1 MYAPHERSIYPAAAL
16 PPTQHKHTDPLAPPL
31 DDFGLLVR
39 SQPVPSLPRPAPV
52 LSQPAPAPAPAPTPA
67 VPPPPLQL
75 ALPLVSDDYTAD
87 LELAHQLMQSDE
99 ENFQAAALDSLR
111 LEDVVPGRA
120 QNGAKYAYAPS
131 RARASR
137 GQRPRQVY
145 SISSPRYSTH
155 SSPANSSVSRGLS
168 LPAIDEFKP
177 QFHET
182 PPLRPSQSHPVLSSQ
197 PHPLRE
203 HFSKAQVK
211 LEVVEAASEPGPSS
225 SSPAP
230 TPLVPST
237 LPTPTP
243 VSSVGS
249 SAPGSGGSSAPPPLP
264 PPPPPPPPA
273 DLPPNNNNNNNN
285 KRPARTPKRSPA
297 PRRQECKMC
306 GKKFQRPCQL
316 TTHIRSHTGEQPHA
330 CPVCS
335 RRFSVLSNCQRHV
348 KLCQKRSAKVVSPG
362 DDDLNADSTG
372 GPSGASSSF
381 IPYPDTAATDESA
394 RRPNEVPIRPKPA
407 SHGSSGNSLVGV
419 GPAALERS
427 VSVGSSGVEGGE
439 GVGIKVEPSGM
450 VVASSSAYSYSESGG
465 YDQPSGSSGFG
476 GYDESGST
484 FESVRP
490 SFEHP
495 QTIYE
500 EPASEYSSSGPS
512 FDAAGSG
519 FDAARSTSYDTVR
532 ANAGYEPSTS
542 GAYGHAGPGYDSI
555 GSSQYG
561 PSESAYGQSGPA
573 YEQAGSSGAEY
584 SQQSAAE
591 YGPSSAAS

>member
-39 SQPVPSLPRPAPV
+39 SQPVPGLPRPAPV
-52 LSQPAPAPAPAPTPA
+52 IVPTSAPAPTPAPVPA

-120 QNGAKYAYAPS
+120 QNGAKMTQLNSNSPS
-131 RARASR
+131 SF
-137 GQRPRQVY
+137 
-145 SISSPRYSTH
+145 SSSTH

-249 SAPGSGGSSAPPPLP
+249 SAPGSGGSSAPPPPPL

-273 DLPPNNNNNNNN
+273 DLPQNNSNNN

-316 TTHIRSHTGEQPHA
+316 TTRKEGLVLIGIGRRGERLGCHA
-330 CPVCS
+330 VCV
-335 RRFSVLSNCQRHV
+335 REHGVGH
-348 KLCQKRSAKVVSPG
+348 A
-362 DDDLNADSTG
+362 
-372 GPSGASSSF
+372 
-381 IPYPDTAATDESA
+381 ESA
-394 RRPNEVPIRPKPA
+394 MRKDEGLRALSPA
-407 SHGSSGNSLVGV
+407 GV
-419 GPAALERS
+419 L
-427 VSVGSSGVEGGE
+427 
-439 GVGIKVEPSGM
+439 
-450 VVASSSAYSYSESGG
+450 AY
-465 YDQPSGSSGFG
+465 
-476 GYDESGST
+476 
-484 FESVRP
+484 
-490 SFEHP
+490 
-495 QTIYE
+495 
-500 EPASEYSSSGPS
+500 
-512 FDAAGSG
+512 
-519 FDAARSTSYDTVR
+519 
-532 ANAGYEPSTS
+532 
-542 GAYGHAGPGYDSI
+542 
-555 GSSQYG
+555 
-561 PSESAYGQSGPA
+561 
-573 YEQAGSSGAEY
+573 
-584 SQQSAAE
+584 
-591 YGPSSAAS
+591 

>member
-1 MYAPHERSIYPAAAL
+1 MYAPHERSIYPAAL

-39 SQPVPSLPRPAPV
+39 SQPVPSLPHPAPV
-52 LSQPAPAPAPAPTPA
+52 LAQPTPAPAPAPVPA

-111 LEDVVPGRA
+111 LEDVVPGP
-120 QNGAKYAYAPS
+120 AKASLFLFLHLGSRMTRLNSNSPS
-131 RARASR
+131 SF
-137 GQRPRQVY
+137 
-145 SISSPRYSTH
+145 SSSTH

-177 QFHET
+177 QFHDT

-243 VSSVGS
+243 VSSAGS
-249 SAPGSGGSSAPPPLP
+249 SAPGSGGSSAPPPPPLP
-264 PPPPPPPPA
+264 PLPPPPPPPA
-273 DLPPNNNNNNNN
+273 DLPQNNNNNN

-316 TTHIRSHTGEQPHA
+316 TT
-330 CPVCS
+330 
-335 RRFSVLSNCQRHV
+335 
-348 KLCQKRSAKVVSPG
+348 
-362 DDDLNADSTG
+362 
-372 GPSGASSSF
+372 
-381 IPYPDTAATDESA
+381 
-394 RRPNEVPIRPKPA
+394 
-407 SHGSSGNSLVGV
+407 
-419 GPAALERS
+419 
-427 VSVGSSGVEGGE
+427 
-439 GVGIKVEPSGM
+439 
-450 VVASSSAYSYSESGG
+450 
-465 YDQPSGSSGFG
+465 
-476 GYDESGST
+476 
-484 FESVRP
+484 
-490 SFEHP
+490 
-495 QTIYE
+495 
-500 EPASEYSSSGPS
+500 
-512 FDAAGSG
+512 
-519 FDAARSTSYDTVR
+519 
-532 ANAGYEPSTS
+532 
-542 GAYGHAGPGYDSI
+542 
-555 GSSQYG
+555 
-561 PSESAYGQSGPA
+561 
-573 YEQAGSSGAEY
+573 
-584 SQQSAAE
+584 
-591 YGPSSAAS
+591 